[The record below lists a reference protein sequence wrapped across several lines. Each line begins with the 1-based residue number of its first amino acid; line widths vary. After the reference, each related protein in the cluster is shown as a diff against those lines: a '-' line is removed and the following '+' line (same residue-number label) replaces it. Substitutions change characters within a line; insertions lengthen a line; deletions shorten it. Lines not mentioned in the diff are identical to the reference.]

1 MTSTSVPPKSQAV
14 SKKAF
19 IRESLAIVLRTV
31 GLLGLVVL
39 ILSRSPDERNFQ
51 AVGVIIGM
59 IILASIYIFFFLR
72 QIHAVQKSSFPN
84 IRAAE
89 AMFSLAVLLIAIF
102 ASLYS
107 AISLSDPEA
116 FTEILTPFSSMYF
129 SLTVLAT
136 VGFGDIAP
144 HSVPARS
151 VAMVQMVLD
160 LVFIGLLVRVFAN
173 VAKRSLANRNNSQKT
188 SD

>member
-1 MTSTSVPPKSQAV
+1 MTTTFETPKAQKV
-14 SKKAF
+14 SKKAL
-19 IRESLAIVLRTV
+19 IREFLAIVLRTV
-31 GLLGLVVL
+31 GLLAIVVL
-39 ILSRSPDERNFQ
+39 ILSRSPDERNVQ
-51 AVGVIIGM
+51 AVGVIVGM
-59 IILASIYIFFFLR
+59 LVLAAIYVFFFIR

-102 ASLYS
+102 ASIYS

-151 VAMVQMVLD
+151 VAMLQMVLD

-173 VAKRSLANRNNSQKT
+173 VAKRSLTNRNNAQKT